1 MVPNS
6 WLHRC
11 NWCIIS
17 NYTQLNKS
25 TVLIPSLTYVATWI
39 ALKKSLVFWA
49 LAIASSC
56 YLASRP
62 VSSLASWLH
71 MLTSPHTHT
80 YLHTMPQWKTLLH
93 VHMMMIKQITSD
105 RFVPKHT
112 CTHIAP
118 TRSTLIPK
126 SHSCLHRKVE
136 FVSFTKPFKISS
148 PMTAYGWKN
157 NTCLGDLYSQ
167 AHVSV
172 LATNQSIN
180 SKRIISRMR
189 EVAMNNYKHVTK
201 LTDNPCRQLIAS
213 HFARSKPR
221 SLVLQS
227 ACK

>member
-11 NWCIIS
+11 NWCIIN

-39 ALKKSLVFWA
+39 ALKESLVFWA

-112 CTHIAP
+112 YTHIAP

-148 PMTAYGWKN
+148 PMTAYGWK
-157 NTCLGDLYSQ
+157 TIHVWAISIHRHMSQ
-167 AHVSV
+167 CWQRI
-172 LATNQSIN
+172 NQSIQKGLYLACGR
-180 SKRIISRMR
+180 SPWIITSM
-189 EVAMNNYKHVTK
+189 
-201 LTDNPCRQLIAS
+201 
-213 HFARSKPR
+213 
-221 SLVLQS
+221 
-227 ACK
+227 